1 MAYIQSV
8 KDEAPL
14 DTLGMVGTKLA
25 KLATAWIVT
34 VVLLSVAACIVL
46 VCVAGSVVGTVART
60 SVAGG
65 RFEVVV
71 VKASMHLS
79 MVGAVWSWALRS

>member
-1 MAYIQSV
+1 MAYIQAI

-14 DTLGMVGTKLA
+14 DTLRTVGVQLA
-25 KLATAWIVT
+25 KLATAWLVT
-34 VVLLSVAACIVL
+34 VVVLSVAACIVL
-46 VCVAGSVVGTVART
+46 GCVVGSVVGTVART

-79 MVGAVWSWALRS
+79 TVGAVWSWALRS